1 MKKKLI
7 LLKTKKEIK
16 TLKTICSQNKEA
28 MENFQQQTS
37 FIKKQQ
43 QDFDKK
49 SKSLPLPKNAN
60 LTREIEN
67 LKKYR
72 EYDRRR

>member
-1 MKKKLI
+1 MI

-16 TLKTICSQNKEA
+16 TLKIICSQNKEA
-28 MENFQQQTS
+28 MENLQQKTS
-37 FIKKQQ
+37 FNKKLQ

>member
-1 MKKKLI
+1 MKKKII

-28 MENFQQQTS
+28 MENLQQQTS

-49 SKSLPLPKNAN
+49 SKSLPLPKNVN